1 MSWWNPF
8 AKSQSKP
15 KPAIRRKLAG
25 PQVAALLQEALKGRT
40 AANYRHIA
48 QKRTMAVCDM
58 LTVAHAAVAS
68 HRPWKAD
75 VWECEDIARA
85 ALQELQLRGA
95 NEGCTFAAGLLRA
108 AIATGDIE
116 PELHV
121 YLWALVENPT
131 RADQS
136 RVLFYD
142 PTALRWVNNSELED
156 VDYTLT

>member
-8 AKSQSKP
+8 AKSPKP
-15 KPAIRRKLAG
+15 KPVRRKVAG

-40 AANYRHIA
+40 ASNYRHIA
-48 QKRTMAVCDM
+48 QKRVMAVCDM
-58 LTVAHAAVAS
+58 ILVADAARAA

-95 NEGCTFAAGLLRA
+95 NEGGTFAAGLLRA
-108 AIATGDIE
+108 AIATGDTE

-121 YLWALVENPT
+121 YLWALVENPI

-136 RVLFYD
+136 RVMFYD